1 MALDPGRRSVSPE
14 SSGHESPKPRQ
25 WRNQLG
31 SGKCSRFVVYVY
43 RILTLDA
50 IAEDAPP
57 KDRHYRKYANGIERT
72 LSLFDT
78 ALQEWADYISFLNR
92 LLKVG
97 ISETSSGSAPF

>member
-1 MALDPGRRSVSPE
+1 MVSALALWSMDFLIYGI
-14 SSGHESPKPRQ
+14 
-25 WRNQLG
+25 N
-31 SGKCSRFVVYVY
+31 
-43 RILTLDA
+43 LDV
-50 IAEDAPP
+50 IAEEAPP

-97 ISETSSGSAPF
+97 ICTTTPNIQCDSDMSCL